1 MTRNQ
6 IKPMKK
12 YKWAILGCGK
22 IASKFSSDLK
32 LLKNAKLYAAASRN
46 LERAQG
52 FAAEHGFEK
61 AYGTYLELVQ
71 DPEVDVVYIATP
83 HSHHMEHSILCLE
96 HKKAV
101 LCEKALALNA
111 REVEAMIESSR
122 KNKTFLM
129 EAFWTIFQPK
139 FRKVLEL
146 ASDPEL
152 GQLKFVKSDFMF
164 NPEVDPDKRL
174 YNIELGAGSLLDIGI
189 YPIFRSLVL
198 LGKPESM
205 KTMPRLLDSGVEE
218 SIFMLFEYENGSM
231 AALTS
236 SFAAHSKNETELCFE
251 NGYIKFERDH
261 DVPIL
266 VGKKGSEKTI
276 KVDAGLGMGYELEA
290 AHVMD
295 CLDEGRIE
303 SPILPLSF
311 SLDLMKLMD
320 EVRRDA
326 GIVFPGRDL

>member
-1 MTRNQ
+1 
-6 IKPMKK
+6 MKT
-12 YKWAILGCGK
+12 YNWAILGCGK
-22 IASKFSSDLK
+22 IARKFSSDLK
-32 LLKNAKLYAAASRN
+32 LLKNAKLYAAASRT
-46 LERAQG
+46 LARAKD
-52 FAAEHGFEK
+52 FAQKQGFEK
-61 AYGTYLELVQ
+61 AYGSYTELVQ

-111 REVEAMIESSR
+111 REVGAMIDSSR
-122 KNKTFLM
+122 KNGTFLM

-139 FRKVLEL
+139 FKKVLEL
-146 ASDPEL
+146 AADPEL

-189 YPIFRSLVL
+189 YPIFRALVL
-198 LGKPESM
+198 LGKPTAI
-205 KTMPRLLDSGVEE
+205 KTMPQLMDSGVEE
-218 SIFMLFEYENGSM
+218 SIFIFFEYENGSM

-261 DVPIL
+261 DVPIFL
-266 VGKKGSEKTI
+266 GKNGSEETI
-276 KVDAGLGMGYELEA
+276 KVDASLGLGYELEA
-290 AHVMD
+290 AHVMQ
-295 CLDEGRIE
+295 CLDEGKIE
-303 SPILPLSF
+303 SPTLPLSF

-320 EVRRDA
+320 SVRNDA
-326 GIVFPGRDL
+326 GIVFPGRD

>member
-1 MTRNQ
+1 
-6 IKPMKK
+6 MKT
-12 YKWAILGCGK
+12 YNWAILGCGK
-22 IASKFSSDLK
+22 IAAKFSSDLK

-46 LERAQG
+46 RERAKT
-52 FAAEHGFEK
+52 FAEEHGFEK
-61 AYGTYLELVQ
+61 AYGSYMELVQ

-111 REVEAMIESSR
+111 KEVEAMIDASQR
-122 KNKTFLM
+122 NKTFLM

-146 ASDPEL
+146 AADPEL

-198 LGKPESM
+198 LGKPAKI

-218 SIFMLFEYENGSM
+218 SIFMLFEYDNGSM

-251 NGYIKFERDH
+251 KGYIKFERDH
-261 DVPIL
+261 DVPIIL
-266 VGKKGSEKTI
+266 GKDGSEQTI
-276 KVDAGLGMGYELEA
+276 EVDAGLGMGYELEA

-295 CLDEGRIE
+295 CLEKGKTE
-303 SPILPLSF
+303 SLILPLSF
-311 SLDLMKLMD
+311 SLDLMKMLD
-320 EVRRDA
+320 AVRKDA
-326 GIVFPGRDL
+326 GIVFPGRD